1 MLRICGKVYFGC
13 YMQMTILM
21 ADSEIAKWK
30 LGCFVTMEAKDM
42 KMNSK

>member
-30 LGCFVTMEAKDM
+30 LGVLDM